1 VGKTIICPR
10 VFKSSDSM
18 DEKDI
23 EILKM
28 LISNSRVPYREIA
41 DKLNLSV
48 NGVYKRVKGLRTQGI
63 IRDFYTTLDNR
74 IINAIPVM
82 IFGQSEAKSV
92 EKAAAQVGKNQ
103 HTTKIL
109 VAGGNY
115 LYITAIFRNL
125 RELQPYLETVKK
137 YAAIPTPKVGIVNTL
152 RADYWMSIKRQMD
165 LHLDDLSFTDYK
177 IINAIHKDSRRSAK
191 DVAVTLGIST
201 KTVRKRLSKMK
212 DKGYIRL
219 TVPLAFD
226 SSKDIFAILHLN
238 LKKGQTINSVE
249 AALINN
255 YSGNIISIFS
265 FGNLPNQIL
274 ATTWTNT
281 MKEIKEIQTDLQKKG
296 ILESIIPNIFYT
308 TYIFDSWTDDLIT
321 DLAKNPNMV
330 DEFKKKSRRG
340 MRKRKI
346 KAELDV
352 ETLQVVNTYRKAL
365 AEALED
371 GVITDDEESI
381 LTSLRNSL
389 NISDEQH
396 NKLLEFMRTQT
407 NMDSMEVEIYSNV
420 LGQAL
425 EDNVITEDE
434 EAILLSLRDSLQ
446 ITEEIHEKL
455 LNTIKTQKNN
465 EKE

>member
-1 VGKTIICPR
+1 
-10 VFKSSDSM
+10 M
-18 DEKDI
+18 DDKDI

-28 LISNSRVPYREIA
+28 LISNSRTPYREIS
-41 DKLNLSV
+41 DKLGLSV
-48 NGVYKRVKGLRTQGI
+48 NGVYKRVNNLTNSGVV
-63 IRDFYTTLDNR
+63 RDFQTYLDNR
-74 IINAIPVM
+74 VISAIPVM
-82 IFGQSEAKSV
+82 IFGQSEAKSQ
-92 EKAAAQVGKNQ
+92 EKVANTLGKNQ

-137 YAAIPTPKVGIVNTL
+137 KAEISAPRVGIVNTM
-152 RADYWMSIKRQMD
+152 RAEYWMFIKRPLD
-165 LHLDDLSFTDYK
+165 LHIEDLSSLDYK
-177 IINAIHKDSRRSAK
+177 IINAIHNDSRRSSK
-191 DVAVTLGIST
+191 DVSQELGVST
-201 KTVRKRLSKMK
+201 KTVRKRLSKMIE
-212 DKGYIRL
+212 KGYIRM

-226 SSKDIFAILHLN
+226 SSKDIFAVLHLN

-255 YSGNIISIFS
+255 YSKNLISIYS

-281 MKEIKEIQTDLQKKG
+281 MKEIKDIQNDLQKMG
-296 ILESIIPNIFYT
+296 ILDSIIPNIFYN
-308 TYIFDSWTDDLIT
+308 TYLFDSWADSLIM
-321 DLAKNPNMV
+321 DLAKNPKMV
-330 DEFKKKSRRG
+330 EEFKKQSKRGLRGRR
-340 MRKRKI
+340 I

-352 ETLQVVNTYRKAL
+352 ETLKVVNTYRQAL

-371 GVITDDEESI
+371 GVITDEEQAI

-389 NISDEQH
+389 NITDEQH
-396 NKLLEFMRTQT
+396 NKLLEFMKTQT
-407 NMDSMEVEIYSNV
+407 NMDSMEVEIYCNV

-425 EDNVITEDE
+425 EDNIITEDE

-446 ITEEIHEKL
+446 ITQEIHEKL
-455 LNTIKTQKNN
+455 VSRIKNKKNN
-465 EKE
+465 KKE

>member
-1 VGKTIICPR
+1 
-10 VFKSSDSM
+10 M

-28 LISNSRVPYREIA
+28 LISNSRTPYREIS
-41 DKLNLSV
+41 DKLGLSV
-48 NGVYKRVKGLRTQGI
+48 NGVYKRVNNLTNSGV
-63 IRDFYTTLDNR
+63 IRDFLTNLDNR

-92 EKAAAQVGKNQ
+92 EKAQAQMGKNQ

-125 RELQPYLETVKK
+125 RELQPYLETLKK
-137 YAAIPTPKVGIVNTL
+137 NAQIPNPKVGIVNTI
-152 RADYWMSIKRQMD
+152 RSEYWMFARRPMEIR
-165 LHLDDLSFTDYK
+165 LEDLSSLDFK
-177 IINAIHKDSRRSAK
+177 IISQIRKNSRRSSK
-191 DVAVTLGIST
+191 DVSQKLGVST
-201 KTVRKRLSKMK
+201 KTVRKRLSKMIE
-212 DKGYIRL
+212 KGYIRM

-226 SSKDIFAILHLN
+226 SSRDIFAVLHLN

-249 AALINN
+249 AELINN
-255 YSGNIISIFS
+255 YSKNIISIFS

-281 MKEIKEIQTDLQKKG
+281 MKEIKDIQTALQKKG
-296 ILESIIPNIFYT
+296 ILDSIVPNIFYT
-308 TYIFDSWTDDLIT
+308 TYLYDSWADDLIV
-321 DLAKNPNMV
+321 DLAKNPKMIE
-330 DEFKKKSRRG
+330 EFKKKSQRGVRR
-340 MRKRKI
+340 RKI
-346 KAELDV
+346 KADLDV
-352 ETLQVVNTYRKAL
+352 ETLEVINTYRKAL

-371 GVITDDEESI
+371 GVITDEEQAI

-389 NISDEQH
+389 NITDEQH
-396 NKLLEFMRTQT
+396 NKLLEFMKNQT

-434 EAILLSLRDSLQ
+434 ESILLSLRDSLS
-446 ITEEIHEKL
+446 ITEDVHEKL
-455 LNTIKTQKNN
+455 LNRIKNQKNN
-465 EKE
+465 KKG

>member
-1 VGKTIICPR
+1 
-10 VFKSSDSM
+10 M

-28 LISNSRVPYREIA
+28 LISNSRIPYREIA

-48 NGVYKRVKGLRTQGI
+48 NGVYKRVKGLKSQGI
-63 IRDFYTTLDNR
+63 IRSFNTAFDNR
-74 IINAIPVM
+74 IISAIPVM

-92 EKAAAQVGKNQ
+92 ERAAASLGRNQ

-125 RELQPYLETVKK
+125 RELQPYLESVKK
-137 YAAIPTPKVGIVNTL
+137 HAAIPAPKVGIVNTL
-152 RADYWMSIKRQMD
+152 RADYWMSIRRQMD
-165 LHLDDLSFTDYK
+165 SNLEDLSFTDYK
-177 IINAIHKDSRRSAK
+177 IIDALRNDSRRAAK
-191 DVAVTLGIST
+191 DIAKDIGVST
-201 KTVRKRLSKMK
+201 KTVRKRLAKMM

-255 YSGNIISIFS
+255 YSENIISIFS

-281 MKEIKEIQTDLQKKG
+281 MAEIKDIQTDLQKMG
-296 ILESIIPNIFYT
+296 LLDSIIPNIFYT
-308 TYIFDSWTDDLIT
+308 TYIFDSWADDLIT
-321 DLAKNPNMV
+321 DLAENPQIIE
-330 DEFKKKSRRG
+330 EFKKRSKKG
-340 MRKRKI
+340 MRGRKI
-346 KAELDV
+346 KGDLDV
-352 ETLQVVNTYRKAL
+352 ETLEVVNTYRKAL

-371 GVITDDEESI
+371 GVITDDEEAI

-389 NISDEQH
+389 NITDEQH
-396 NKLLEFMRTQT
+396 NKLLDFMKTQT

-455 LNTIKTQKNN
+455 LNNLKTLKNN
-465 EKE
+465 KKE

>member
-1 VGKTIICPR
+1 
-10 VFKSSDSM
+10 M

-28 LISNSRVPYREIA
+28 LISNSRTPYREIS
-41 DKLNLSV
+41 DKLGLSV
-48 NGVYKRVKGLRTQGI
+48 NGVYKRVKNLSDSGI
-63 IRDFYTTLDNR
+63 VRDFHTNLDLR
-74 IINAIPVM
+74 VINAIPVM

-92 EKAAAQVGKNQ
+92 EKVATSLGRDQ

-115 LYITAIFRNL
+115 LYITALFRNL

-137 YAAIPTPKVGIVNTL
+137 KAKIPAPKVGIVNTM
-152 RADYWMSIKRQMD
+152 RAEYWMFIKRPID
-165 LHLDDLSFTDYK
+165 LHLEDMSSLDYK
-177 IINAIHKDSRRSAK
+177 IINAIHRDSRRSSK
-191 DVAVTLGIST
+191 DISQHLGVST
-201 KTVRKRLSKMK
+201 KTVRKRLAKLI
-212 DKGYIRL
+212 DKGYIRM

-226 SSKDIFAILHLN
+226 SSRDIFAVLHLN

-255 YSGNIISIFS
+255 YSRNLISIYS

-274 ATTWTNT
+274 CTTWTNT
-281 MKEIKEIQTDLQKKG
+281 MKEIKDIQTDLQKKG
-296 ILESIIPNIFYT
+296 ILDSIIPNIFYT
-308 TYIFDSWTDDLIT
+308 TYIFDSWADTLIE
-321 DLAKNPNMV
+321 DLAENHKMV
-330 DEFKKKSRRG
+330 EEFKKQSRRG
-340 MRKRKI
+340 MRAVKA

-352 ETLQVVNTYRKAL
+352 ETLKVVNTYRQAL

-371 GVITDDEESI
+371 GVITDDEQAI
-381 LTSLRNSL
+381 LSSLRNSL

-425 EDNVITEDE
+425 EDNIITEDE

-446 ITEEIHEKL
+446 ITEDIHQKL
-455 LNTIKTQKNN
+455 LNRIKTNKNN
-465 EKE
+465 EEG

>member
-1 VGKTIICPR
+1 
-10 VFKSSDSM
+10 M

-28 LISNSRVPYREIA
+28 LISNSRTPYREIS
-41 DKLNLSV
+41 DKLGLSV
-48 NGVYKRVKGLRTQGI
+48 NGVYKRVKNLTDSGVV
-63 IRDFYTTLDNR
+63 RDFLTNLDNR

-82 IFGQSEAKSV
+82 IFGQSEARSTEKVAKSL
-92 EKAAAQVGKNQ
+92 GKNP

-125 RELQPYLETVKK
+125 RELQPYLEAVKK
-137 YAAIPTPKVGIVNTL
+137 YAEIPAPNVGIINTI
-152 RADYWMSIKRQMD
+152 RSEYWMFTKRQTD
-165 LHLDDLSFTDYK
+165 LKLEDLSFLDYK
-177 IINAIHKDSRRSAK
+177 IINAIHKDSRTSSK
-191 DVAVTLGIST
+191 DVSRKLGVST
-201 KTVRKRLSKMK
+201 KTVRKRLSKLIE
-212 DKGYIRL
+212 KGYIRM
-219 TVPLAFD
+219 TVPLGFD
-226 SSKDIFAILHLN
+226 SSRDIFAVLHLR

-255 YSGNIISIFS
+255 YSKNLISIYS
-265 FGNLPNQIL
+265 FGNLANQVL

-281 MKEIKEIQTDLQKKG
+281 MKEIRDIQTDLQSKG
-296 ILESIIPNIFYT
+296 LLDSIIPNIFYT
-308 TYIFDSWTDDLIT
+308 TYIFDSWTDSLIT
-321 DLAKNPNMV
+321 DLAENPKMIE
-330 DEFKKKSRRG
+330 EFKKKSKRGIRARRA
-340 MRKRKI
+340 

-352 ETLQVVNTYRKAL
+352 ETLKVVNTYRKAL

-371 GVITDDEESI
+371 GVITDDEQSI

-389 NISDEQH
+389 NITDEQH

-407 NMDSMEVEIYSNV
+407 NMDSMEVEIYSSV

-455 LNTIKTQKNN
+455 VSSIKTGKTV
-465 EKE
+465 KKSI

>member
-1 VGKTIICPR
+1 
-10 VFKSSDSM
+10 M

-28 LISNSRVPYREIA
+28 LISNSRTPYREIA
-41 DKLNLSV
+41 DKLGMSV
-48 NGVYKRVKGLRTQGI
+48 NGVYKRIKSLSDAGV
-63 IRDFYTTLDNR
+63 IRNFQTNLDNR

-82 IFGQSEAKSV
+82 IFGQSEAKSTDKV
-92 EKAAAQVGKNQ
+92 AASLGRNP
-103 HTTKIL
+103 HTMKIL
-109 VAGGNY
+109 VAGGNH

-125 RELQPYLETVKK
+125 RELQPYLEVVKMK
-137 YAAIPTPKVGIVNTL
+137 AEIPLPKVGIINTI
-152 RADYWMSIKRQMD
+152 RAEYWMFIKRQTD
-165 LHLDDLSFTDYK
+165 LRLEDLSFLDFK
-177 IINAIHKDSRRSAK
+177 IINAIHRDSRRSSK
-191 DVAVTLGIST
+191 EVSQELGVST
-201 KTVRKRLSKMK
+201 KTVRKRLGRLIE
-212 DKGYIRL
+212 KGYIRM

-226 SSKDIFAILHLN
+226 SSRDIFAVLHLK
-238 LKKGQTINSVE
+238 LKKSQTINSVE

-255 YSGNIISIFS
+255 YSGNLISIYS

-274 ATTWTNT
+274 ATTWANT
-281 MKEIKEIQTDLQKKG
+281 MKEIKDIQTDLHNKG
-296 ILESIIPNIFYT
+296 ILDSIIPNIFYT

-321 DLAKNPNMV
+321 DLATNPKMV
-330 DEFKKKSRRG
+330 EEFKKQSRRG
-340 MRKRKI
+340 MRATKA

-352 ETLQVVNTYRKAL
+352 ETLKVVNTYRKAL

-381 LTSLRNSL
+381 LRSLRNSL

-455 LNTIKTQKNN
+455 LSKLKTQKNN
-465 EKE
+465 EKG